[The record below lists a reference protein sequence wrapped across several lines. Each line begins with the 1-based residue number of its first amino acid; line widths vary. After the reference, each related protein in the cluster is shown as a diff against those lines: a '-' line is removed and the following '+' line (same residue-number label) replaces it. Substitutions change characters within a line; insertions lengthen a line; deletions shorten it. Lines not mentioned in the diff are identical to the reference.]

1 MNNTKLQELVKQ
13 SYSNGQLDKATVE
26 TIADHLDRKSLKAF
40 LKLLKRE
47 EAKHEVF
54 VTSAKELSK
63 TDKDKL
69 QKLFVEK
76 RLYYFIDTTM
86 ISGIKVV
93 ENDEEFEVNLNRT
106 FHDIMMF
113 LSRND

>member
-1 MNNTKLQELVKQ
+1 MNNKLQELVKQ
-13 SYSNGQLDKATVE
+13 SYNNGQLDQEAVE
-26 TIADHLDRKSLKAF
+26 TIANHLDRKSLKEF

-54 VTSAKELSK
+54 ITSAQELSK
-63 TDKDKL
+63 TDRDKL
-69 QKLFVEK
+69 QKLFAEK
-76 RLYYFIDTTM
+76 RLYYSIDTAM
-86 ISGIKVV
+86 ITGIKVI